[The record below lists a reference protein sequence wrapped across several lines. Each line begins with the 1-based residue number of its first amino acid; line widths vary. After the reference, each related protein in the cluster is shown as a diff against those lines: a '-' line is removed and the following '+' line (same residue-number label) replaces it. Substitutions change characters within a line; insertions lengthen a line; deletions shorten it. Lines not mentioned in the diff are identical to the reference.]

1 MVSGVKYYGYRITI
15 LMDEKQVIAE
25 CLKGQT
31 ESFRQIVE
39 AYADQMMALALS
51 LLGNRQ
57 DAEDVCQE
65 AFVQAFRNLH
75 RYNPARSFRNWL
87 LTILYRRS
95 LDLKRKRTR
104 WRRLL
109 HHLSGYLLEA
119 PSLSISRNMSRN
131 NSEETEITGLSLP
144 FPDNLT
150 LPERAALT
158 LWAGDG
164 LNSQE
169 IATILGCRPSTVR
182 VHLYLARRKIR
193 TWLDEKKE
201 RREK

>member
-1 MVSGVKYYGYRITI
+1 
-15 LMDEKQVIAE
+15 MDEKKVIAE
-25 CLKGQT
+25 CLRGKT

-75 RYNPARSFRNWL
+75 RYNPARNFRNWL

-95 LDLKRKRTR
+95 LDVKRKRTR
-104 WRRLL
+104 WRRFL
-109 HHLSGYLLEA
+109 HHLSGYFLEA
-119 PSLSISRNMSRN
+119 PSLSISRNMPGN
-131 NSEETEITGLSLP
+131 DSEEIEMPGLSFP
-144 FPDNLT
+144 FLDSLT
-150 LPERAALT
+150 TQERASLI
-158 LWAGDG
+158 LWATEG

-182 VHLYLARRKIR
+182 VHLYLARRKIKA
-193 TWLDEKKE
+193 WLDEKK
-201 RREK
+201 RLGEKNEEL